1 MNIVDKNIKTIF
13 RYDGQ
18 YGTKYSIGLSRKDKE
33 GKYINGYMPC
43 RFKGEA
49 DIQNKTSIYIK
60 DAWLSF
66 NVKDNKTYPFIFI
79 NEYETVGERIEQA
92 KEEAK
97 DPFEDFNN
105 EYSEEINNSDLPF

>member
-1 MNIVDKNIKTIF
+1 MNIVDKNPKMIF

-18 YGTKYSIGLSRKDKE
+18 YGASYSIGLSKKDKE

-49 DIQNKTSIYIK
+49 DIPNKTSIYIK

-66 NVKDNKTYPFIFI
+66 NVKDGKTYPFVFI
-79 NEYETVGERIEQA
+79 NEYETVGETIEQT
-92 KEEAK
+92 KEEGK
-97 DPFEDFNN
+97 DPFEEFA
-105 EYSEEINNSDLPF
+105 EETMDLDLTLPF